1 MNERQA
7 YALHHTLT
15 DPTDV
20 RALTALGARR
30 RHSAGFFIQSILA
43 VDR

>member
-7 YALHHTLT
+7 YALLNTLT
-15 DPTDV
+15 DPTDIK
-20 RALTALGARR
+20 ALSALGARR
-30 RHSAGFFIQSILA
+30 RHPAGFYIQSILA